1 MALILSSYLIGLLF
15 GLGLIVSRM
24 IDPAKVLGFLDIF
37 GAWDPSLAFVMG
49 GAVMVSTLGFL
60 YARRRGAALLV
71 SKLEIPTRNDLDARL
86 VAGAAIFGLGW
97 GLVGICPGPAL
108 TILSLG
114 QWQAA
119 VFVVALLSGMA
130 LFRLVPA
137 AGPGATPNTATQG
150 ADA

>member
-1 MALILSSYLIGLLF
+1 MALILTSYLFGLLF